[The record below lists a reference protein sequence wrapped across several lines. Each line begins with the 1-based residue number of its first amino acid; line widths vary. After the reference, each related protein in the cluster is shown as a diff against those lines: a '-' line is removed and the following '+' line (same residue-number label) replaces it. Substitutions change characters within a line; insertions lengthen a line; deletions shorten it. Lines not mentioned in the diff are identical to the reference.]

1 MKNELMTIWPVY
13 LDSTRTVKQG
23 RKISKKDGV
32 RNPSLN
38 EIRRACYK
46 LHLKPLVDKDKT
58 YPGLWYEHTGRV
70 AVDTD
75 MKKLVL
81 LREVAAKIKE
91 YRDN

>member
-13 LDSTRTVKQG
+13 LDSNRTLKEG
-23 RKISKKDGV
+23 RKISKNDAV
-32 RNPSLN
+32 DDPSLN
-38 EIRRACYK
+38 EIRKACYK

-70 AVDTD
+70 AVDAD

-91 YRDN
+91 IRN